1 MTDSQKKSLIS
12 SLEVLVD
19 KYKNNDYMMN
29 RLELYMK
36 NILPTTLDSL
46 QATFEEREERKQTL
60 TKNTEKF
67 IEKFMITNNN
77 YYCPVNR
84 LFLKYDGI
92 HFIGHGED
100 DIQHNILSAIS
111 RERNLSAWKYKINNV
126 VLKKIKMKTP
136 LHAIPESFT
145 IQHTINMLTPY
156 LFKSRYST
164 KHFLTILGDNILGK
178 NSNIVYI
185 TSPRAKEI
193 IQEIGL
199 LWNTHFGQNNI
210 VQNIKYKYYD
220 HDYSNCRL
228 LSINT
233 EYLSTYK
240 SVASEISKHIIDLL
254 SVSAH
259 YSRRYSSA
267 DKYLVNCA
275 DTAYME
281 HVLYL
286 TRNTSTEIVNNF
298 ITECVEDCTGS
309 FMETKNMIFIWKKYL
324 KEKNL
329 PNIIFHEPLKV
340 LLKEKIKFDDSKDAF
355 VNVTSTSIPLV
366 ASFITFWDTTCIID
380 NDNDSD
386 IEIDELCFLFKKW
399 SNRLVTNLT
408 ETFLLDLIRHFYPCV
423 DIESEKY
430 LLNIRNNLWDKRSDV
445 LNSLEFYRI
454 ETIEK
459 KGITTLSMAY
469 QYYIEKYQSVQQNYK
484 VSKRY
489 FERVATEELGEKLD
503 EDGIICYD

>member
-1 MTDSQKKSLIS
+1 MTDTQKKSLIS

-67 IEKFMITNNN
+67 IEKFMITNYN

-100 DIQHNILSAIS
+100 DIQHDILSAIS

-126 VLKKIKMKTP
+126 VLKKIKMKSP

-164 KHFLTILGDNILGK
+164 KHFLTILGDNIIGK

-233 EYLSTYK
+233 EFLSTYK
-240 SVASEISKHIIDLL
+240 TVASEISKYIIDLL

-259 YSRRYSSA
+259 YSRRYGSA

-275 DTAYME
+275 DTVYME

-298 ITECVEDCTGS
+298 ITECVEECSGS

-340 LLKEKIKFDDSKDAF
+340 LLKEKIKFDDTKDAF

-380 NDNDSD
+380 IDNDSD

-408 ETFLLDLIRHFYPCV
+408 ETFLLDLIRHFYPGV
-423 DIESEKY
+423 DIESDKY

>member
-1 MTDSQKKSLIS
+1 M
-12 SLEVLVD
+12 
-19 KYKNNDYMMN
+19 
-29 RLELYMK
+29 
-36 NILPTTLDSL
+36 
-46 QATFEEREERKQTL
+46 
-60 TKNTEKF
+60 
-67 IEKFMITNNN
+67 
-77 YYCPVNR
+77 
-84 LFLKYDGI
+84 
-92 HFIGHGED
+92 
-100 DIQHNILSAIS
+100 
-111 RERNLSAWKYKINNV
+111 
-126 VLKKIKMKTP
+126 
-136 LHAIPESFT
+136 
-145 IQHTINMLTPY
+145 
-156 LFKSRYST
+156 
-164 KHFLTILGDNILGK
+164 
-178 NSNIVYI
+178 
-185 TSPRAKEI
+185 
-193 IQEIGL
+193 
-199 LWNTHFGQNNI
+199 WNTHFGQNNI

-259 YSRRYSSA
+259 YSRRYGSA

-380 NDNDSD
+380 NHNDSD

-408 ETFLLDLIRHFYPCV
+408 ETFLLDLIRHFILV
-423 DIESEKY
+423 LI
-430 LLNIRNNLWDKRSDV
+430 LNPRNI
-445 LNSLEFYRI
+445 Y
-454 ETIEK
+454 
-459 KGITTLSMAY
+459 
-469 QYYIEKYQSVQQNYK
+469 
-484 VSKRY
+484 
-489 FERVATEELGEKLD
+489 
-503 EDGIICYD
+503 